1 MSIPCSFDDLKK
13 RDGPPL
19 QAWGLYGDNELGRV
33 NLITPEAVKR
43 GRDSVQHGIAI
54 NLKWVHEGQTDSS
67 LPLDTIPTITPS
79 RGAFVHTM

>member
-19 QAWGLYGDNELGRV
+19 NSWGLWGKDNEWGQL

-43 GRDSVQHGIAI
+43 GRDSVKLGVPVC
-54 NLKWVHEGQTDSS
+54 LK
-67 LPLDTIPTITPS
+67 
-79 RGAFVHTM
+79 